1 MQRITNTQLNPT
13 SRSNQ
18 MIRQVIQLTIIVT
31 AALYCGAVG
40 AHGKVSMEED
50 ICTRRL
56 DDYSMVHLSAY
67 QPQHEPSDQ
76 YCTEIPREGNTFL
89 VIDLVDQALRNI
101 PVGIRVVRGTSEV
114 DDETVAYLRPSYHP
128 DGVTRGET
136 SLDKGLYTVFIT
148 GEAVPPVRYE
158 YPLRVQMINYANIF
172 RAALGPLI
180 ALLLLSLLGY
190 RLMKSQRV
198 QDWRASRRLR

>member
-18 MIRQVIQLTIIVT
+18 MIKQVIQSTIIVV
-31 AALYCGAVG
+31 AALYCGAAG

-50 ICTRRL
+50 TCTRRL
-56 DDYSMVHLSAY
+56 DDASMVHLSAY
-67 QPQHEPSDQ
+67 QPQHEPSNE
-76 YCTEIPREGNTFL
+76 YCTEIPREGNTLL
-89 VIDLVDQALRNI
+89 VIDLADQALRDI

-114 DDETVAYLRPSYHP
+114 DDETVAYMHPSYHP
-128 DGVTRGET
+128 EGVMRGET
-136 SLDKGLYTVFIT
+136 SLNKGLYTVFIT

-172 RAALGPLI
+172 SAAIGPLI
-180 ALLLLSLLGY
+180 VLLLLSLLGY
-190 RLMKSQRV
+190 KLMKSQQV
-198 QDWRASRRLR
+198 QDWRASRGLR